1 MDEPMLLHSNMSISP
16 MRVAA
21 LTAIVQDVP
30 ILNVGGTT
38 GD

>member
-1 MDEPMLLHSNMSISP
+1 MDELMMLLSSMIISP

-21 LTAIVQDVP
+21 LTAIEQDVLV
-30 ILNVGGTT
+30 LNVGGTT

>member
-1 MDEPMLLHSNMSISP
+1 MVNSCLLYSSMTISP

-21 LTAIVQDVP
+21 LTAIEQDVP

>member
-1 MDEPMLLHSNMSISP
+1 MPLDSAMIISP

-21 LTAIVQDVP
+21 LTALEQDLT

>member
-1 MDEPMLLHSNMSISP
+1 MLLHSNMIISP

-21 LTAIVQDVP
+21 LTAIEQDVL